1 MRLTNTSLFTG
12 TLNKQEDRINKIL
25 ENHMDSDDSIRFKAF
40 GISFPPAFLCWLPI
54 IGNLFIL
61 FGMKE
66 YIIGVTTQKV
76 ILVEVNIKNLSEK
89 SVFELQKQDIV
100 KIETEYEKVSI
111 LSSKAKRF
119 VFKEMPSIW
128 ARELKKELEFLI
140 NQ

>member
-1 MRLTNTSLFTG
+1 MRLTNTSLFTR
-12 TLNKQEDRINKIL
+12 TLNEQEDRIIKIL

-40 GISFPPAFLCWLPI
+40 GISFPPAFLCWLPV

-89 SVFELQKQDIV
+89 SVFELQKQDII
-100 KIETEYEKVSI
+100 KIETEYERASI
-111 LSSKAKRF
+111 FSSGGKHF
-119 VFKEMPSIW
+119 VFKEMPSVW
-128 ARELKKELEFLI
+128 VKKLKKEVELLI
-140 NQ
+140 KQ